1 MGTLLTTSTMI
12 KLLLGSA
19 LLALSAAE
27 ADPQLLYGA
36 GLPYAAA
43 APLPYVGATVGA
55 VAHVPVV
62 KSDVVTPAEVE
73 HEVTAHP
80 VAVAVGYHGYPHV
93 GYYGKRSADAE
104 PEADAYYGYYG
115 YGYRGYRGYYGSPY
129 GYRYG
134 YYGKRSADAEP
145 AVLAGASRVVSAP
158 TPLIHNPPVLP
169 AVTYAAHPL
178 AYAGYA
184 AHPLG
189 YAGLTYPGLPVLAPA
204 AAAAEEAVVAERRK
218 READPQVL
226 AYGLGLGLPY
236 AAAPAVLAPV
246 GAVAHAPVVK
256 SVVDTPAEVAHE
268 VTAHAVPV
276 AVGYHGLGYYGKR
289 SADADP
295 AILAGSTRVFTA
307 PTPLIH
313 NPPVRPVLA
322 APA

>member
-1 MGTLLTTSTMI
+1 MGTLPTPSIMI
-12 KLLLGSA
+12 KTLLASA
-19 LLALSAAE
+19 LFALTAAE

-36 GLPYAAA
+36 GLPYAAGV
-43 APLPYVGATVGA
+43 PYVGAAVGA

-158 TPLIHNPPVLP
+158 TPLIHNPPALP

-184 AHPLG
+184 AHPLAYG
-189 YAGLTYPGLPVLAPA
+189 FPVLAAPA
-204 AAAAEEAVVAERRK
+204 AADEAVVAERKK
-218 READPQVL
+218 READPQFL
-226 AYGLGLGLPY
+226 LN
-236 AAAPAVLAPV
+236 
-246 GAVAHAPVVK
+246 
-256 SVVDTPAEVAHE
+256 
-268 VTAHAVPV
+268 
-276 AVGYHGLGYYGKR
+276 
-289 SADADP
+289 SA
-295 AILAGSTRVFTA
+295 
-307 PTPLIH
+307 
-313 NPPVRPVLA
+313 
-322 APA
+322 

>member
-1 MGTLLTTSTMI
+1 MGTLLTASTMI
-12 KLLLGSA
+12 KTLLASA
-19 LLALSAAE
+19 LFALTAAE

-80 VAVAVGYHGYPHV
+80 VAVAVGYHGLGHF

-104 PEADAYYGYYG
+104 PEADADAYYGYYG
-115 YGYRGYRGYYGSPY
+115 YGGYRYGGYRGYYGYP
-129 GYRYG
+129 YRYG

-169 AVTYAAHPL
+169 HVAYAAHPL

-184 AHPLG
+184 AHPLA
-189 YAGLTYPGLPVLAPA
+189 YHGLPVLAAP
-204 AAAAEEAVVAERRK
+204 AAAEEAVVAERKK

-226 AYGLGLGLPY
+226 LNGAVLPY
-236 AAAPAVLAPV
+236 AAPLAAPLAAPAFATV

-256 SVVDTPAEVAHE
+256 SVVDSPAEVSHE
-268 VTAHAVPV
+268 VTAHAVPTI
-276 AVGYHGLGYYGKR
+276 AYHGLPY
-289 SADADP
+289 
-295 AILAGSTRVFTA
+295 
-307 PTPLIH
+307 
-313 NPPVRPVLA
+313 
-322 APA
+322 